1 LPLDYIIGK
10 FEKNSYLKKSAL
22 FIVLINA
29 LILGGFLLFF
39 LSSDHSS
46 VDKTIKNELDDQQN
60 ILPIDPKLSKFIK
73 RYEKQLERKFK
84 HSNLPGAAVS
94 IVIDG
99 NVVFTKTLGFK
110 SVNSLD
116 KIDKRTAF
124 RIASVSKGFAS
135 ILMGI
140 IKEKQQLKWEDPI
153 IKHLPNFHTIPS
165 PLAETITIKHIL
177 SHSSGY
183 PYQAYSNLIED
194 GLARDVML
202 KELQNVKL
210 SRKPGEIHSYQNVA
224 YSLIEPILEDI
235 MTCDYTMLIQE
246 MIFDPLKMNQASISY
261 SDMMYCD
268 NKANP
273 HLRSGKKFRSIPLSD
288 SYYNVAAAGGINASI
303 SDMSQWMIA
312 LTGHRANIISKQVLD
327 SVFAPV
333 IPTRVRNSAFSS
345 FDKPRKGYYGMGW
358 RIVEYPNDTL
368 VYHGGYANGFKSELA
383 LDRNKDIAIC
393 ILTNGSG
400 NFSSDMASLFFK
412 SYKVYLESINKKGK
426 KSKSIAPN

>member
-1 LPLDYIIGK
+1 LG
-10 FEKNSYLKKSAL
+10 
-22 FIVLINA
+22 VL
-29 LILGGFLLFF
+29 LLFF
-39 LSSDHSS
+39 LSSDDSNI
-46 VDKTIKNELDDQQN
+46 DQTRIKKIDESLTFLPLD
-60 ILPIDPKLSKFIK
+60 PALSKFLK
-73 RYEKQLERKFK
+73 RYEKQLEREFK
-84 HSNLPGAAVS
+84 RSKIPGAAVS

-99 NVVFTKTLGFK
+99 NVVLTKSMGFK
-110 SVNSLD
+110 SITGVDVVND
-116 KIDKRTAF
+116 QTVF

-140 IKEKQQLKWEDPI
+140 IKDQQRLKWEDPI

-165 PLAETITIKHIL
+165 QLAETITIKHIL
-177 SHSSGY
+177 SHTSGY

-194 GLARDVML
+194 GFARDRLL

-210 SRKPGEIHSYQNVA
+210 SRAPGAIHSYQNVA
-224 YSLIEPILEDI
+224 FSLIEPILEDI
-235 MTCDYTMLIQE
+235 MACDYPFLMQE
-246 MIFDPLKMNQASISY
+246 MIFDPLKMTQASMSY
-261 SDMMYCD
+261 EEMLACD

-273 HLRSGKKFRSIPLSD
+273 HLKSGKSYRSIPLSE

-303 SDMSQWMIA
+303 TDMSQWMIA
-312 LTGHRANIISKQVLD
+312 LTGHRTDIISKQVLD

-333 IPTRVRNSAFSS
+333 IPTRVRNRAFST

-400 NFSSDMASLFFK
+400 NFGSNMASLFFK
-412 SYKVYLESINKKGK
+412 KYKAFLDKDKKRK
-426 KSKSIAPN
+426 KK